1 MDISNVRNEV
11 GEFGY
16 ISPCESVQSILSAKI
31 TATRSH
37 VLHCYQM
44 LARAP
49 NSPPASKNVAAAVVA
64 SASNIEV

>member
-16 ISPCESVQSILSAKI
+16 IFPCESVQSILSKDHRHAFSC
-31 TATRSH
+31 AAFLSD
-37 VLHCYQM
+37 VG
-44 LARAP
+44 P

-64 SASNIEV
+64 STTCNIEV

>member
-31 TATRSH
+31 SATRSH

-44 LARAP
+44 LARIVRQHP
-49 NSPPASKNVAAAVVA
+49 KMLLLPAVVA
-64 SASNIEV
+64 SASNIQV